1 MKLATEV
8 WVFGTVLRT
17 AVVVLALAAIA
28 LFDRMS
34 PAIEQIIDENVV
46 TMEAGETMLAV
57 LARPDLDP
65 AEAEERFQAALL
77 QAQSRLTEREEAPL
91 LEDIERLWRAL
102 QAGQNRRTELV
113 ALVEELTAV
122 NRRSMETAD
131 SEANRLGAAGAWTV
145 AFLSLLILVVTQV
158 FAGRLDDRVVQPL
171 LSVAEV
177 VQAAES
183 GERHRRSPQ
192 RGPPEVL
199 AISAGLN
206 RLLDLAD
213 SLRASGR
220 VSPVRDRALI
230 GHLLDGKEGSW
241 VVVDGDGDVVTA
253 NAPARQRLDGQGR
266 IDADQP
272 LFDEEVVLDGA
283 LRLLRLDAP
292 PSSGPETDAP
302 AGGESPAALE
312 APPSD

>member
-8 WVFGTVLRT
+8 GVFGVVLRV

-34 PAIEQIIDENVV
+34 PAIERIREENVV

-57 LARPDLDP
+57 LARPDLEP
-65 AEAEERFQAALL
+65 AAAEERFEEALL
-77 QAQSRLTEREEAPL
+77 RAQSKLTEREEAPL
-91 LEDIERLWRAL
+91 LESIERSWRAL
-102 QAGQNRRTELV
+102 QAGEERRAELV
-113 ALVEELTAV
+113 GLVEELTAI
-122 NRRSMETAD
+122 NRRSMERAD
-131 SEANRLGAAGAWTV
+131 DDAHRLGAAGAWTV
-145 AFLSLLILVVTQV
+145 ALLSLLILAVTQV

-171 LSVAEV
+171 LSVAQV
-177 VQAAES
+177 VRAAES

-213 SLRASGR
+213 TLRASGR
-220 VSPVRDRALI
+220 FSPVRDRALI

-241 VVVDGDGDVVTA
+241 VVVDGRGDVVTA
-253 NAPARQRLDGQGR
+253 NADGRQRLDGQGR
-266 IDADQP
+266 IDEETA
-272 LFDEEVVLDGA
+272 LFGEEVILEGA

-292 PSSGPETDAP
+292 PPPPPAESAEAPGPE
-302 AGGESPAALE
+302 AAT
-312 APPSD
+312 PSD